1 MCKINVSFNLDELN
15 PQTISL
21 LIEEL
26 EKKGFYSNGYITC
39 TKDQGKEVM
48 QILDK
53 YLYANEK

>member
-39 TKDQGKEVM
+39 TKVQGKEVM

>member
-39 TKDQGKEVM
+39 NKDQGKEVM